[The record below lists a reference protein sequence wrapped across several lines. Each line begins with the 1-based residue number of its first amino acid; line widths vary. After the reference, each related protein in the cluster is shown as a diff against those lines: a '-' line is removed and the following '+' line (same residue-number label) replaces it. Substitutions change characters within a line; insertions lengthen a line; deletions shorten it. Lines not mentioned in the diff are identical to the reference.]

1 MRLQSI
7 NPATEALLASY
18 DVDGP
23 ERLIQKVE
31 QAQIAQIDW
40 RKKAVAARAKYIR
53 NAADVLRLQKET
65 LAQLITAEMG
75 KPITQSRAEIE
86 KCALLCHYYADHA
99 KQMLKDESVAAP
111 TSHNSVL
118 FEPLGLV
125 LAVMPWNF
133 PFWQVFRFAVPALL
147 AGNGALLKHAS
158 NVTGCSLAIADVW
171 QAAGLPD
178 HLFQSLV
185 IGADKVKQVIALP
198 QVSAVTLTGSEV
210 AGSEVAA
217 QAGKLLKKTV
227 LELGGSDPFI
237 VLKEANLKAAARVAV
252 QSRMINNG
260 QSCIAAKR
268 IIVEKSVA
276 QSFIALLAAEMQ
288 ALQVGNPTGDG
299 TDIGPLARKEF
310 VHDIQKLVDGSLQLG
325 ATIAANAKV
334 KARKGYYFQPLL
346 ITGVTSEMPLF
357 TQESFGPVLPVI
369 IADDVAHA
377 IDLANETRYGLGA
390 AVWTENTELA
400 QRLVRQIQ
408 AGTVV
413 VNGMV
418 VSDPKMPFGG
428 IKQSGYGRELS
439 RYGLM
444 EFVNIKSVVFHS

>member
-7 NPATEALLASY
+7 NPATEELLATYETDSA
-18 DVDGP
+18 DLLVK
-23 ERLIQKVE
+23 KVE
-31 QAQIAQIDW
+31 QTHIAQLDW
-40 RKKAVAARAKYIR
+40 RKKAVAVRVKYIR
-53 NAADVLRLQKET
+53 NAAEVLLLQKEK

-99 KQMLKDESVAAP
+99 KQMLKDEQIAAP
-111 TSHNSVL
+111 ASINSVQ
-118 FEPLGLV
+118 FEPLGIV

-171 QAAGLPD
+171 LAAGLPD
-178 HLFQSLV
+178 HLFQTLV
-185 IGADKVKQVIALP
+185 IGADKVKQVIAQP
-198 QVSAVTLTGSEV
+198 YISAVTLTGSEA
-210 AGSEVAA
+210 AGSAVAA
-217 QAGKLLKKTV
+217 QAGELLKKSV

-237 VLKEANLKAAARVAV
+237 VLQEANLNAAAKVAI

-268 IIVEKSVA
+268 IIVEKSIA
-276 QSFIALLAAEMQ
+276 QSFIALLTAEMQ
-288 ALQVGNPTGDG
+288 ALQVGNPKDEGVDV
-299 TDIGPLARKEF
+299 GPLAREEF
-310 VHDIQKLVDGSLQLG
+310 VADLQQLVDESLQLG
-325 ATIAANAKV
+325 ATIAAKAKV
-334 KARKGYYFQPLL
+334 KARKGYFFEPLL
-346 ITGVTSEMPLF
+346 ITGVTPDMPLF
-357 TQESFGPVLPVI
+357 TRESFGPVLPVI
-369 IADDVAHA
+369 IAEDVAHA
-377 IDLANETRYGLGA
+377 IDLANQSRYGLGA

-400 QRLVRQIQ
+400 KRIVKQIQ